1 MPWRAVALPPPLR
14 QQFVRQSSAAWGDI
28 YSMPTIAYDRGTM
41 SNRSTEQSEA
51 ASARDD
57 FARRLR
63 ELRILRGFRTAR
75 SLARTLEIDEN
86 RYTRYER
93 AEVEPDL
100 DMIRR
105 ICATLAVSPSELLG
119 PEEAAATA
127 RNGGTSRRG
136 SAPRGRSERTALEP
150 ANGFALS
157 AAAWDLAETAIRAR
171 ARDATTA
178 GKVDAS
184 PLADVSQTGTLYRT
198 IMQQPFEAITMLL
211 QEPAVMR
218 ATPEVATGL
227 RERIDQ
233 LVRHLKHSPG
243 SG

>member
-1 MPWRAVALPPPLR
+1 
-14 QQFVRQSSAAWGDI
+14 
-28 YSMPTIAYDRGTM
+28 M
-41 SNRSTEQSEA
+41 SNRSDHQSEA
-51 ASARDD
+51 AGARDD

-63 ELRILRGFRTAR
+63 ELRILRGCRTAR

-100 DMIRR
+100 EMIRR

-119 PEEAAATA
+119 PEEAAASA
-127 RNGGTSRRG
+127 RNGQSTRRG
-136 SAPRGRSERTALEP
+136 PAPRGRGERGAAAP

-157 AAAWDLAETAIRAR
+157 AAAWDLAEAATRAR
-171 ARDATTA
+171 IRGADSTA
-178 GKVDAS
+178 KSVAS

-211 QEPAVMR
+211 QEPTVLSA
-218 ATPEVATGL
+218 PPDVASGL

-233 LVRHLKHSPG
+233 LVRHIKHAP
-243 SG
+243 SGG